1 MSIQRA
7 MGILGK
13 LFEWNDRVAW
23 EVESTF
29 NKFLSCRYAIAS
41 HHESGSDR
49 SEAWLLF
56 YFNWITFFHFGV
68 SELMPPYLNLAA
80 VRFIVN
86 GYLDSQ
92 PVFGRVCAVY
102 GKKQS

>member
-1 MSIQRA
+1 M
-7 MGILGK
+7 
-13 LFEWNDRVAW
+13 
-23 EVESTF
+23 ESTF